1 MKGKEY
7 YIGLDIG
14 TNSIGW
20 AVTDTNYNI
29 LKKNR
34 KFLYGVRLFEEADT
48 AVKRRINRNNR
59 RRLDKRNDRLKFLK
73 NSFEKYILEKDSLF
87 FERMEDSFF
96 YEEDKRTKQKN
107 TLFNDENFKDKDF
120 HKKYPTIYHLR
131 YELMNSKEEHEVRE
145 VYLAIK

>member
-34 KFLYGVRLFEEADT
+34 KFLYGVRLFEEANT

-96 YEEDKRTKQKN
+96 YEEDKRTKQK
-107 TLFNDENFKDKDF
+107 
-120 HKKYPTIYHLR
+120 KYFI
-131 YELMNSKEEHEVRE
+131 
-145 VYLAIK
+145 